1 MSLWFEIVIVSC
13 IPFFILLML
22 NLGNILNKI
31 LDYEEA
37 QYKQQRTLTKW
48 LVTSGM
54 VELVKEIFGV
64 GKKIKDMR
72 KNDKKN

>member
-1 MSLWFEIVIVSC
+1 MSLWFEIVIISC
-13 IPFFILLML
+13 IPFFILLMI

-48 LVTSGM
+48 LVTSG
-54 VELVKEIFGV
+54 LVDLFKEMFDI
-64 GKKIKDMR
+64 GKKIRKMR